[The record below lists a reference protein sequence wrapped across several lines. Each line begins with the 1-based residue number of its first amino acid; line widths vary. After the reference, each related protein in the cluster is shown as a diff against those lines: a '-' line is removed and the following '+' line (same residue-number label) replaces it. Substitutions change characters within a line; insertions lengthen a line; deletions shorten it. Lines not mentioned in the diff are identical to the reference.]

1 MNDAK
6 TRVFEERKELTS
18 KIDKLALFIRA
29 NEAFNRLSKK
39 MRRLLKRQ
47 LRVMKRYFNIL
58 TKRLRVW
65 EDK

>member
-1 MNDAK
+1 MDDAK
-6 TRVFEERKELTS
+6 TRVFEERKELMT
-18 KIDKLALFIRA
+18 KINKLTLFVQT
-29 NEAFNRLSKK
+29 NKAFNQLSKK

-47 LRVMKRYFNIL
+47 LRIMKCYLSIL

>member
-18 KIDKLALFIRA
+18 KIDKLALFIHT
-29 NEAFNRLSKK
+29 NEAFNQLSKK
-39 MRRLLKRQ
+39 MRQLLKRQ
-47 LRVMKRYFNIL
+47 LRVMKRYLSIL
-58 TKRLRVW
+58 TKRLCIW

>member
-6 TRVFEERKELTS
+6 ARVFEERKELTS
-18 KIDKLALFIRA
+18 KIDKLTLFIHT
-29 NEAFNRLSKK
+29 NEAFNKLSKK

-47 LRVMKRYFNIL
+47 LRIMKRYFSIL
-58 TKRLRVW
+58 TKRVSVW

>member
-6 TRVFEERKELTS
+6 ARVFEERKELTS
-18 KIDKLALFIRA
+18 KIDKLKLFIQT
-29 NEAFNRLSKK
+29 NEVFNRLSKK
-39 MRRLLKRQ
+39 MKRLLKRQ
-47 LRVMKRYFNIL
+47 LQIMKCYFNIL

>member
-6 TRVFEERKELTS
+6 MRVFEERKELMS
-18 KIDKLALFIRA
+18 KIDKLALFIHT
-29 NEAFNRLSKK
+29 NEAFNLLSKK
-39 MRRLLKRQ
+39 MRRLLKKQ
-47 LRVMKRYFNIL
+47 LRIMKHYLNIL